1 MIFAVVGCRFG
12 MLGGLSVL
20 AASTLYLM
28 AALAVAMQRRDGFSK
43 LVAVGI
49 GALLF
54 SQMAVN
60 VGMTIGLLPI
70 TGVTLPFVSYG
81 GSSLTAS
88 WALTGILLAIG
99 LRPPLSGDK
108 NPFEGKDSFEGKS
121 PFDEK

>member
-12 MLGGLSVL
+12 LLGGLSLL
-20 AASTLYLM
+20 AASTLYLL
-28 AALAVAMQRRDGFSK
+28 AALAVALQRRDGFTK

-54 SQMAVN
+54 SQTAVN
-60 VGMTIGLLPI
+60 VGMTVGLLPI

-88 WALTGILLAIG
+88 WALTGVLLAIG
-99 LRPPLSGDK
+99 LRPPQSGDK
-108 NPFEGKDSFEGKS
+108 SPFEERDPLAESSTGRG
-121 PFDEK
+121 

>member
-12 MLGGLSVL
+12 LLGGLSLL
-20 AASTLYLM
+20 AASTLYLL
-28 AALAVAMQRRDGFSK
+28 AALAVALQRRDGFTK

-54 SQMAVN
+54 SQTAVN
-60 VGMTIGLLPI
+60 VGMTVGLLPI

-88 WALTGILLAIG
+88 WALTGVLLAIG
-99 LRPPLSGDK
+99 LRPPQSGD
-108 NPFEGKDSFEGKS
+108 KS
-121 PFDEK
+121 PFDERDALAESSTGRG